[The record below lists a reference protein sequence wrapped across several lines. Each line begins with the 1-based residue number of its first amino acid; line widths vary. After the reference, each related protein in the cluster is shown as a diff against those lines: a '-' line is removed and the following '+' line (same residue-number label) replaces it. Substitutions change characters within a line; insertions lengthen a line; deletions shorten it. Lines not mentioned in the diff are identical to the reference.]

1 MRRTSGLAA
10 SLFLLAG
17 CWTGLRPGLRRQTA
31 VVEVLEPCPSGLD
44 DSCRGKA
51 ARSAVSGLVGLYVS
65 PSAAA
70 GSEIERGVL
79 RKAQDYAKRLRRVKE
94 GSSAGRGTL
103 RLRVE
108 VAYEKLGRD
117 LDALGLVRPAG
128 LEGPPKILISL
139 KESGLASSPDVGRA
153 ADALRRFLAARGYAA
168 LDLGDSLSPGGSKPT
183 GSRDEALAAAR
194 RLGAGIVL
202 LGQAAAAFSHERSEG
217 YHAFTGRLSAEV
229 LLAGSGA
236 SLGGLEAEASSVDV
250 LAAPAAAKALENVA
264 ELAGEKLE
272 AQLAERF
279 RRGAEIAVLVS
290 GPWSLEKAQRLL
302 DGMRRVP
309 GVAGAALAKL
319 EPGRCALRVFV
330 EKLGA
335 DELAARLLQGLDGFP
350 LQLRGVEPD
359 FRLVELETA
368 GGEGF

>member
-1 MRRTSGLAA
+1 MRTSSLAA
-10 SLFLLAG
+10 LGLLLAG
-17 CWTGLRPGLRRQTA
+17 CWAGLRPGLRKETA
-31 VVEVLEPCPSGLD
+31 VVEIFESCPDGLD
-44 DSCRGKA
+44 ASCRLRA
-51 ARSAVSGLVGLYVS
+51 ARSAVSGLLGLYVS
-65 PSAAA
+65 APTAE
-70 GSEIERGVL
+70 GPEVERGAL
-79 RKAQDYAKRLRRVKE
+79 QKASAYTKRLQGVKG
-94 GSSAGRGTL
+94 GSSREPGPL

-108 VAYEKLGRD
+108 VDYKKLGRD

-168 LDLGDSLSPGGSKPT
+168 LDLGDPLNPGGSKPT
-183 GSRDEALAAAR
+183 GSRAEALAAAR
-194 RLGAGIVL
+194 QSGAGIVV
-202 LGQAAAAFSHERSEG
+202 LGEAAAAFSHERAQG
-217 YHAFTGRLSAEV
+217 YHAFTGRLSAEL

-236 SLGGLEAEASSVDV
+236 SLGELEAEASSVDV

-272 AQLAERF
+272 TQLAERF

-290 GPWSLEKAQRLL
+290 GPWSLEKTLRLL
-302 DGMRRVP
+302 EAVRRVP
-309 GVAGAALAKL
+309 GVAGAAAAKI

-330 EKLGA
+330 EKMGA
-335 DELAARLLQGLDGFP
+335 DELAARLLQGLDGFS